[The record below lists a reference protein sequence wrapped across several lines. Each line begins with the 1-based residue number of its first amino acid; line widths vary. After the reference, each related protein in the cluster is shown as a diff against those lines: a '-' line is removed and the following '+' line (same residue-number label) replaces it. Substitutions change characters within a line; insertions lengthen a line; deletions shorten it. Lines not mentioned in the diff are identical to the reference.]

1 MSRQDLERYCYLDD
15 EDRRLIAAR
24 RRDYNRLGFAVQVVT
39 VRNVGMFLTD
49 PLDVPADLID
59 YLAEQLEITDPSCA
73 KAYTERDKT
82 RLEHAWEIQREY
94 GIRAFADVADEL
106 SAWIADQAWTTGDG
120 PKAIFAGAV
129 EWLRAHNALLP
140 GITTLETLVAEGRK
154 IADERLWVQ
163 VADQASPSAVSAL
176 MRLLEVPPDSKA
188 RVSELERLRKS
199 AFRTSSRGILK
210 ALDRLRDVEAIG
222 VGEVDLSMI
231 PPRRLTGLATY
242 GLSGK
247 ASALRRLE
255 PRTQRIAVLAATATA
270 MRARAVD
277 DVLEVFDLLMTT
289 QLLAKAE
296 RQSKDEKVRRYPRVS
311 RNAGKL
317 AAAVRVLLEMVE
329 VDQNVELGVVVDL
342 IEQTVTRSELRHA
355 VAAID
360 ELVPAGDSELDGQR
374 LTELAGRLST
384 VRPVS
389 ARVDDPGAVRGDT
402 GR

>member
-1 MSRQDLERYCYLDD
+1 MDD
-15 EDRRLIAAR
+15 R
-24 RRDYNRLGFAVQVVT
+24 
-39 VRNVGMFLTD
+39 
-49 PLDVPADLID
+49 
-59 YLAEQLEITDPSCA
+59 
-73 KAYTERDKT
+73 
-82 RLEHAWEIQREY
+82 
-94 GIRAFADVADEL
+94 
-106 SAWIADQAWTTGDG
+106 G

-163 VADQASPSAVSAL
+163 VADQVSPSAVSAL

-188 RVSELERLRKS
+188 RVSELERLRKGT
-199 AFRTSSRGILK
+199 FRTSSKGILK

-311 RNAGKL
+311 RNAG
-317 AAAVRVLLEMVE
+317 
-329 VDQNVELGVVVDL
+329 
-342 IEQTVTRSELRHA
+342 S
-355 VAAID
+355 
-360 ELVPAGDSELDGQR
+360 S
-374 LTELAGRLST
+374 
-384 VRPVS
+384 RP
-389 ARVDDPGAVRGDT
+389 R
-402 GR
+402 